1 MDCWHREI
9 ERASTEAEVVDRAR
23 DYLVLWSPNELEPLI
38 RSDDTVHLEDG
49 TDIVRYQRRLAEGY
63 FESRSSPPKAEQLQE
78 LSSYFWHAAARIR
91 EIRRR
96 A

>member
-9 ERASTEAEVVDRAR
+9 DRASTEDEVVARAR
-23 DYLVLWSPNELEPLI
+23 DDLVLWGPSELEPLM
-38 RSDDTVHLEDG
+38 RSERSLRLEDG
-49 TDIVRYQRRLAEGY
+49 SDIVRYQRRLAEG
-63 FESRSSPPKAEQLQE
+63 FEARCSPPGAGQFHE

-91 EIRRR
+91 EIRRS

>member
-9 ERASTEAEVVDRAR
+9 ERASTEAEVVARAR
-23 DYLVLWSPNELEPLI
+23 DYLVLWAPNELEPLI

-49 TDIVRYQRRLAEGY
+49 ADIVRYQRRLAEGF
-63 FESRSSPPKAEQLQE
+63 FESRCSLPKAEQLQE